1 MRCSSSDG
9 GLGVAEAQI
18 QPAGLLPV
26 QDARLV
32 ALHDERGQG
41 AEGDRVDAVGVAVE
55 VQLDDVGR
63 VEDAQVRAA
72 AGDGLILRPVHGD
85 DVAGVRPGAHQVA
98 VHPLGAGHG
107 AAVDAGVGVR
117 LGEEPVPNRGVDLGH
132 VGVAAELEV
141 VHRQQV
147 VIVHDLDQV
156 RGAHAAHLVLLVVQ
170 LDDLPVDALAHGPDA
185 LDVGRIVGVRLHA
198 GVADDDGLDPLVAQ
212 HRAQPAAA
220 GLLDT
225 GHPPLGIVPAHVEAA
240 DAGVLAALPGRHHR
254 HVAPVR
260 LVARV
265 HLGEL
270 IGERVGVH
278 PFQRRFLDGDAP
290 RLAFDEND
298 HIPLGLALD
307 FERIPARE
315 LQQRAEVAAHVA
327 VHDDVGQR
335 GDADHQRLAGAG
347 VEHGAGDGA
356 GRDHDLVLG
365 IVPLRLRRHRMP
377 QPPQPEPLA
386 ADEDALHLVG
396 DGAGLDVAGGDV
408 DVEGLAGVAAV
419 NLGDGVGELGEDAVG
434 LFQVLRGQFRHR

>member
-1 MRCSSSDG
+1 MPAIESKTLAARHPVQQLDG
-9 GLGVAEAQI
+9 GLGVAEAQL

-98 VHPLGAGHG
+98 VHPLRARHG

-117 LGEEPVPNRGVDLGH
+117 LGEEPIPNLGVDLGH

-141 VHRQQV
+141 VDRQQV

-156 RGAHAAHLVLLVVQ
+156 RGAHAAHPVLLVVQ
-170 LDDLPVDALAHGPDA
+170 LDDLLIDALAHGPDA
-185 LDVGRIVGVRLHA
+185 LDVSRIVGVRLHA

-212 HRAQPAAA
+212 HGAQPAAA

-240 DAGVLAALPGRHHR
+240 DACVLAALPG
-254 HVAPVR
+254 
-260 LVARV
+260 
-265 HLGEL
+265 
-270 IGERVGVH
+270 
-278 PFQRRFLDGDAP
+278 
-290 RLAFDEND
+290 
-298 HIPLGLALD
+298 
-307 FERIPARE
+307 
-315 LQQRAEVAAHVA
+315 
-327 VHDDVGQR
+327 
-335 GDADHQRLAGAG
+335 
-347 VEHGAGDGA
+347 
-356 GRDHDLVLG
+356 
-365 IVPLRLRRHRMP
+365 
-377 QPPQPEPLA
+377 
-386 ADEDALHLVG
+386 
-396 DGAGLDVAGGDV
+396 
-408 DVEGLAGVAAV
+408 
-419 NLGDGVGELGEDAVG
+419 
-434 LFQVLRGQFRHR
+434 